1 MKKLIVLIF
10 IFFNFSCSNKE
21 EVVLYS
27 PFDLE
32 SRTFVIIDLDK
43 TNLNF
48 KQITD
53 IVHKLSQQD
62 SLVSIE
68 FIEGKKRKRIIPIS
82 THRGCY
88 WYRNIL
94 EVVKKGANKEFHNQ
108 INISELNTIHE
119 EFSLNY
125 GKNRDYSDSPNKAI
139 VQVSLDSLNSA
150 NDLKAMLSKITKSFD
165 SFKTKDKNLNLMI
178 NFNYWKRFPIPPN
191 LD

>member
-53 IVHKLSQQD
+53 TVNKLSQQD

-125 GKNRDYSDSPNKAI
+125 GKNRDYSDSPNKI
-139 VQVSLDSLNSA
+139 VQVRLDSLNSA

-178 NFNYWKRFPIPPN
+178 NFNYWKRFPILPN

>member
-53 IVHKLSQQD
+53 TVNKLSQQD

-125 GKNRDYSDSPNKAI
+125 GKNRDYSDSPNKI
-139 VQVSLDSLNSA
+139 VQVRLDSLNSA
-150 NDLKAMLSKITKSFD
+150 NDLKVMLSEITKSFD

>member
-125 GKNRDYSDSPNKAI
+125 GKNRDYSDSPNKI
-139 VQVSLDSLNSA
+139 VQVRLDSLNSA
-150 NDLKAMLSKITKSFD
+150 NDLKVMLSEITKSFD